1 MPVGV
6 PPTTRI
12 VWKGRGAES
21 TLLSTFRQDFS
32 PPYAV
37 SREAVPWSQ
46 LPRSPPLPS
55 RPTVLSLVPN
65 FHDPHSANSMKPVLD
80 EWPACLACWP
90 SATRPRSIRTSIL
103 SSESSTH
110 PPEPATQSTMVRKRK
125 ERVVRSAEYYE
136 EQERRRTSQ
145 RTAVNLW
152 RKGTR
157 ISVEGERRRWNK
169 LVTDWNAPYTVY

>member
-1 MPVGV
+1 MPV
-6 PPTTRI
+6 TTRI

-37 SREAVPWSQ
+37 SREAAPWSQ

-55 RPTVLSLVPN
+55 RPTVLTLVPN

-80 EWPACLACWP
+80 EQWLYWPAGHLLQDRGQ
-90 SATRPRSIRTSIL
+90 SAPL
-103 SSESSTH
+103 SESSTH
-110 PPEPATQSTMVRKRK
+110 TPEPASQSTMVRKRK
-125 ERVVRSAEYYE
+125 ERVVRSAQYYE

-157 ISVEGERRRWNK
+157 ISVEGERRRWNR
-169 LVTDWNAPYTVY
+169 LVTDRNAPYTVY